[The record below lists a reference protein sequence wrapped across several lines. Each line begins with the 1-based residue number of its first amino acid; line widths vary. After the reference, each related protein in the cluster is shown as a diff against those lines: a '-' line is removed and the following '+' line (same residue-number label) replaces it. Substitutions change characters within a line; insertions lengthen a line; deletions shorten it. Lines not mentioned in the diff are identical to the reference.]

1 MPRVAKKVEE
11 NKENNI
17 ATTSTVETIK
27 KERKTTSRTKS
38 YTSDSIKILEGLEAV
53 RKRPGMYIGSTDSKG
68 LHHMIWEIVDNSIDE
83 AMGGFA
89 TKIDVTVTK
98 ENSIKVAD
106 DGRGIP
112 VEKHPKTKKS
122 TVETVLT
129 VLHAGG
135 KFDNESYKVSGGL
148 HGVGASVVNALSSCM
163 KVWVYRDNK
172 EHFIEFRDGGKP
184 VHELK
189 IINEKASIKHGTIV
203 EFFPDYSIM
212 EKVDFDQT
220 TIIDRLKQLAYLN
233 KGIVINFIDERDDY
247 KEKFHFEGGIKQ
259 WVEELNS
266 EKEPLVQS
274 IIYDEKEETV
284 KAANTN
290 DKYSIR
296 VEVAFQYNKTYNNST
311 FTFCNNINTTEG
323 GSHEEGFKFALAKV
337 INKFAIEK
345 KLLKD
350 TDEKITK
357 EDAIEG
363 LTAIVSI
370 KHPNPQYEGQTKRKL
385 GNSEVRP
392 LVNNITTD
400 IFEKYLLENPD
411 DATIIIKKCLLAMEA
426 RKKSFDAREA
436 TRRKSPFE
444 SNSLPGKLADCSTRD
459 REISELYIVEGD
471 SAGGS
476 AKLGRDRVYQAILP
490 LKGKILNVEKA
501 KSGRIFSNDE
511 IINLITAIGAGVGP
525 EFKLDK
531 LRYNKIIIMTDA
543 DVDGAHIRI
552 LLLTFLYRY
561 MLPLVENGNVYIAQP
576 PLYKFSVGKSA
587 KYAYDEK
594 TLDDFKK
601 EASKAKYTV
610 QRYKGLGEMNPDQL
624 WETTMDPTNRV
635 LLKVTIDDA
644 LKADKNFSLLMG
656 DDVAPRKEF
665 IEKNAKYVKNL
676 DI

>member
-1 MPRVAKKVEE
+1 M
-11 NKENNI
+11 
-17 ATTSTVETIK
+17 ATTK
-27 KERKTTSRTKS
+27 KNDIDKDVDIIEEKQVKKTSSKS
-38 YTSDSIKILEGLEAV
+38 KNYNSDSIKILEGLEAV
-53 RKRPGMYIGSTDSKG
+53 RKRPGMYIGSTDVKG

-83 AMGGFA
+83 AMGGYA
-89 TKIDVTVTK
+89 NKIDITVTK
-98 ENSIKVAD
+98 IGSVIVAD
-106 DGRGIP
+106 NGRGIP

-135 KFDNESYKVSGGL
+135 KFDNDSYKVSGGL
-148 HGVGASVVNALSSCM
+148 HGVGASVVNALSSYM
-163 KVWVYRDNK
+163 KVWVYRENK
-172 EHFIEFRDGGKP
+172 EHYIEFKDGGKP
-184 VHELK
+184 QNELK
-189 IINEKASIKHGTIV
+189 ITDNNASIKHGTII
-203 EFFPDYSIM
+203 EFFPDFSIM
-212 EKVDFDQT
+212 EKVEFDQT
-220 TIIDRLKQLAYLN
+220 TIVDRLKQLAFLN
-233 KGIVINFIDERDDY
+233 KGIKINFIDERDNF
-247 KEKFHFEGGIKQ
+247 KETFHYEGGIRQ
-259 WVEELNS
+259 WVEELNA
-266 EKEPLVQS
+266 EKEALVHT
-274 IIYDEKEETV
+274 IIYGEKEETV

-290 DKYSIR
+290 EKYSIR
-296 VEVAFQYNKTYNNST
+296 VEIAFQYNKTYNNST

-323 GSHEEGFKFALAKV
+323 GSHEEGFKFALSKV
-337 INKFAIEK
+337 INKFAVEK

-350 TDEKITK
+350 SDEKVSK

-392 LVNNITTD
+392 LVNNITTE
-400 IFEKYLLENPD
+400 IFEKYFLENPD

-426 RKKSFDAREA
+426 RKKSFEAREA

-444 SNSLPGKLADCSTRD
+444 SNSLPGKLADCSTKD

-501 KSGRIFSNDE
+501 KSEKIFGNEE
-511 IINLITAIGAGVGP
+511 IINLITAVGAGVGP

-543 DVDGAHIRI
+543 DVDGSHIRI

-576 PLYKFSVGKSA
+576 PLYKFSVGKTS

-594 TLDDFKK
+594 TLEEYKK
-601 EASKAKYTV
+601 EASKSKYSV

-624 WETTMDPTNRV
+624 WETTMDPTNRI

>member
-1 MPRVAKKVEE
+1 MAATKKNDVNKDVEQ
-11 NKENNI
+11 
-17 ATTSTVETIK
+17 TTVK
-27 KERKTTSRTKS
+27 KTNSKQKS
-38 YTSDSIKILEGLEAV
+38 YTSESIKILEGLEAV
-53 RKRPGMYIGSTDSKG
+53 RKRPGMYIGSTDIKG

-83 AMGGFA
+83 AMGGYA
-89 TKIDVTVTK
+89 NKIDVTVTK
-98 ENSIKVAD
+98 GGSIIVAD
-106 DGRGIP
+106 NGRGIP

-135 KFDNESYKVSGGL
+135 KFDNDSYKVSGGL
-148 HGVGASVVNALSSCM
+148 HGVGASVVNALSSYM
-163 KVWVYRDNK
+163 KVWVYRENK
-172 EHFIEFRDGGKP
+172 EHYIEFKDGGKP
-184 VHELK
+184 QGELK
-189 IINEKASIKHGTIV
+189 VISNNPSIKHGTTI
-203 EFFPDYSIM
+203 EFYPDFTIM
-212 EKVDFDQT
+212 EKAEFEQT
-220 TIIDRLKQLAYLN
+220 TIVDRLKQLAFLN
-233 KGIVINFIDERDDY
+233 KGIKINFIDERDSY
-247 KEKFHFEGGIKQ
+247 KETFHYEGGIKQ
-259 WVEELNS
+259 WVEELNM
-266 EKEPLVQS
+266 EKEALVNT
-274 IIYDEKEETV
+274 IIYGEKEETV
-284 KAANTN
+284 KAANSN
-290 DKYSIR
+290 EKYSIR
-296 VEVAFQYNKTYNNST
+296 VEIAFQYNKTYNNST

-323 GSHEEGFKFALAKV
+323 GSHEEGFKFALSKV
-337 INKFAIEK
+337 INKFAVEK

-350 TDEKITK
+350 TDEKVSK

-392 LVNNITTD
+392 LVNNITTE
-400 IFEKYLLENPD
+400 IFEKYFLENPD
-411 DATIIIKKCLLAMEA
+411 DATVIIKKCLLAMEA
-426 RKKSFDAREA
+426 RKKSFEAREA

-444 SNSLPGKLADCSTRD
+444 SNSLPGKLADCSTKDRD
-459 REISELYIVEGD
+459 ISELYIVEGD

-501 KSGRIFSNDE
+501 KSEKIFGNEE
-511 IINLITAIGAGVGP
+511 IINLITAVGAGVGP

-543 DVDGAHIRI
+543 DVDGSHIRI

-576 PLYKFSVGKSA
+576 PLYKFSVGKTS

-594 TLDDFKK
+594 TLEEYKK
-601 EASKAKYTV
+601 DASKSKYSV

-624 WETTMDPTNRV
+624 WETTMDPTNRI

-656 DDVAPRKEF
+656 DDVTPRKEF

>member
-1 MPRVAKKVEE
+1 MEKNESTTVKK
-11 NKENNI
+11 
-17 ATTSTVETIK
+17 TK
-27 KERKTTSRTKS
+27 KNS
-38 YTSDSIKILEGLEAV
+38 YTADSIKILEGLEAV

-83 AMGGFA
+83 AMAGFA
-89 TKIDVTVTK
+89 TKVDITIT
-98 ENSIKVAD
+98 EYNSVIVAD

-112 VEKHPKTKKS
+112 VDKHPKTKKS

-135 KFDNESYKVSGGL
+135 KFDNDSYKVSGGL
-148 HGVGASVVNALSSCM
+148 HGVGASVVNALSEYM
-163 KVWVYRDNK
+163 KVWVYKDNK
-172 EHFIEFRDGGKP
+172 EHYIEFRNGGKP
-184 VHELK
+184 VGDLK
-189 IINEKASIKHGTIV
+189 VTNSSAKIKNGTVI
-203 EFFPDYSIM
+203 EFFPDFSIM
-212 EKVDFDQT
+212 EKADFDSD
-220 TIIDRLKQLAYLN
+220 IIVDRLKQLAYLN
-233 KGIVINFIDERDDY
+233 KGIKINFFDKRTNEQTS
-247 KEKFHFEGGIKQ
+247 FLFEGGIKQ
-259 WVEELNS
+259 WVQELNS
-266 EKEPLVQS
+266 EKEPLTHEV
-274 IIYDEKEETV
+274 IYSEKEELV
-284 KAANTN
+284 KAGNEK
-290 DKYSIR
+290 DKYNIR
-296 VEVAFQYNKTYNNST
+296 VEIAFQYNKTYNNST

-345 KLLKD
+345 KLLKE

-357 EDAIEG
+357 EDAVEG
-363 LTAIVSI
+363 LTAIVSV

-385 GNSEVRP
+385 GNSEVRGF
-392 LVNNITTD
+392 VSNITLE
-400 IFEKYLLENPD
+400 IFEKYMLENPED
-411 DATIIIKKCLLAMEA
+411 VTLIIKKCLLSMEA
-426 RKKSFDAREA
+426 RKKSLEAREA

-444 SNSLPGKLADCSTRD
+444 SNSLPGKLADCSTKD
-459 REISELYIVEGD
+459 HEISELYIVEGD

-476 AKLGRDRVYQAILP
+476 AKLGRDRVFQAILP

-501 KSGRIFSNDE
+501 KSDRIFGNEE

-525 EFKLDK
+525 EFKLEK
-531 LRYNKIIIMTDA
+531 LRYNKIILMTDA

-552 LLLTFLYRY
+552 LLLTFLFRY
-561 MLPLVENGNVYIAQP
+561 MQPLVEKGRVYIAQP
-576 PLYKFSVGKSA
+576 PLFKFSVGKSF

-594 TLDDFKK
+594 TLENFKK
-601 EASKAKYTV
+601 EAGKNKFSI

-624 WETTMDPTNRV
+624 WETTMDPQNRI

-644 LKADKNFSLLMG
+644 LKADKSFSLLMG

>member
-1 MPRVAKKVEE
+1 M
-11 NKENNI
+11 
-17 ATTSTVETIK
+17 ATTK
-27 KERKTTSRTKS
+27 KNDINNEIFTEEKQVKKTTSKS
-38 YTSDSIKILEGLEAV
+38 KNYNSESIKILEGLEAV
-53 RKRPGMYIGSTDSKG
+53 RKRPGMYIGSTDIKG

-83 AMGGFA
+83 AMGGYA
-89 TKIDVTVTK
+89 NKIDVTVSK
-98 ENSIKVAD
+98 EGSIIVAD
-106 DGRGIP
+106 NGRGIP

-135 KFDNESYKVSGGL
+135 KFDNDSYKVSGGL
-148 HGVGASVVNALSSCM
+148 HGVGASVVNALSSYM
-163 KVWVYRDNK
+163 KVWVYRESK
-172 EHFIEFRDGGKP
+172 EHYIEFRDGGKP
-184 VHELK
+184 QHELK
-189 IINEKASIKHGTIV
+189 ITNNNASIKHGTII
-203 EFFPDYSIM
+203 EFFPDFTIM
-212 EKVDFDQT
+212 EKAEFDQT
-220 TIIDRLKQLAYLN
+220 TIVDRLKQLAFLN
-233 KGIVINFIDERDDY
+233 KGIKINFVDERDNF
-247 KEKFHFEGGIKQ
+247 KETFHYEGGIKQ
-259 WVEELNS
+259 WVEELNA
-266 EKEPLVQS
+266 EKEALVHT
-274 IIYDEKEETV
+274 IIYGEQEETV
-284 KAANTN
+284 KAANSN
-290 DKYSIR
+290 EKYSIK
-296 VEVAFQYNKTYNNST
+296 VEIAFQYNKTYNNST

-323 GSHEEGFKFALAKV
+323 GSHEEGFKFALSKV
-337 INKFAIEK
+337 INKFAVEK

-350 TDEKITK
+350 NDEKVSK
-357 EDAIEG
+357 EDSIEG

-392 LVNNITTD
+392 LVNNITTE
-400 IFEKYLLENPD
+400 IFEKYFLENPD

-426 RKKSFDAREA
+426 RKKSFEAREA

-444 SNSLPGKLADCSTRD
+444 SNSLPGKLADCSTKD

-501 KSGRIFSNDE
+501 KSEKIFGNEE
-511 IINLITAIGAGVGP
+511 IINLITAVGAGVGP
-525 EFKLDK
+525 EFKLEK

-543 DVDGAHIRI
+543 DVDGSHIRI

-576 PLYKFSVGKSA
+576 PLYKFSVGKTS

-594 TLDDFKK
+594 TLEEYKK
-601 EASKAKYTV
+601 EASKSKYSV

-624 WETTMDPTNRV
+624 WETTMDPTNRI
-635 LLKVTIDDA
+635 LLKVTVDDA

>member
-1 MPRVAKKVEE
+1 MEKNESTTVKK
-11 NKENNI
+11 
-17 ATTSTVETIK
+17 TK
-27 KERKTTSRTKS
+27 KNS
-38 YTSDSIKILEGLEAV
+38 YTADSIKILEGLEAV

-83 AMGGFA
+83 AMAGFA
-89 TKIDVTVTK
+89 TKVDITIT
-98 ENSIKVAD
+98 EYNSVIVAD

-112 VEKHPKTKKS
+112 VDKHPKTKKS

-135 KFDNESYKVSGGL
+135 KFDNDSYKVSGGL
-148 HGVGASVVNALSSCM
+148 HGVGASVVNALSEYM
-163 KVWVYRDNK
+163 KVWVYKDNK
-172 EHFIEFRDGGKP
+172 EHYIEFRNGGKP
-184 VHELK
+184 VGDLK
-189 IINEKASIKHGTIV
+189 VINNSAKIKNGTVI
-203 EFFPDYSIM
+203 EFFPDFSIM
-212 EKVDFDQT
+212 EKADFDSG
-220 TIIDRLKQLAYLN
+220 IIADRLKQLAYLN
-233 KGIVINFIDERDDY
+233 KGIKINFFDKRTNEQTS
-247 KEKFHFEGGIKQ
+247 FLFEGGIKQ
-259 WVEELNS
+259 WVQELNS
-266 EKEPLVQS
+266 EKEPLTHEV
-274 IIYDEKEETV
+274 IYSEKEELV
-284 KAANTN
+284 KAGNEK
-290 DKYSIR
+290 DKYNIR
-296 VEVAFQYNKTYNNST
+296 VEIAFQYNKTYNNST

-345 KLLKD
+345 KLLKE

-357 EDAIEG
+357 EDAVEG
-363 LTAIVSI
+363 LTAIVSV

-385 GNSEVRP
+385 GNSEVRGF
-392 LVNNITTD
+392 VSNITLE
-400 IFEKYLLENPD
+400 IFEKYMLENPED
-411 DATIIIKKCLLAMEA
+411 VTLIIKKCLLSMEA
-426 RKKSFDAREA
+426 RKKSLEAREA

-444 SNSLPGKLADCSTRD
+444 SNSLPGKLADCSTKD
-459 REISELYIVEGD
+459 HEISELYIVEGD

-476 AKLGRDRVYQAILP
+476 AKLGRDRVFQAILP

-501 KSGRIFSNDE
+501 KSDRIFGNEE

-525 EFKLDK
+525 EFKLEK
-531 LRYNKIIIMTDA
+531 LRYNKIILMTDA

-552 LLLTFLYRY
+552 LLLTFLFRY
-561 MLPLVENGNVYIAQP
+561 MQPLVEKGRVYIAQP
-576 PLYKFSVGKSA
+576 PLFKFSLGKSF

-594 TLDDFKK
+594 TLENFKK
-601 EASKAKYTV
+601 EAGKNKFSI

-624 WETTMDPTNRV
+624 WETTMDPQNRI

-644 LKADKNFSLLMG
+644 LKADKSFSLLMG